1 MSERYRAVQWNQH
14 KRVFDFVVVGGI
26 ASYLIVFVGMTL
38 ATIPATQ
45 MPSDPVLAIRATGTL
60 AVLMLHVV
68 LLIGPLARLSCVFQ
82 VVLYNR
88 RHLGVLTF
96 VVAAVHGGLSLVW
109 YFSGGVY
116 ANPLVA
122 ALAVAGGPL
131 STGGIPFHL
140 LGIGALVILLLLA
153 VTSHDFWLEQLGPRV
168 WKWLHMSVYLAYALV
183 IGHVVLGA
191 IQAGRGGGYTYLL
204 GGGFVLVA
212 GLHLI
217 AGIKENSRKELPAD
231 EPWVD
236 AAAVAD
242 LEDGK
247 GVTARLKNGQSV
259 AIFRDGERVWALSN
273 VCAHQQGPLGE
284 GRLIDGCVTCPWH
297 GHQFQPE
304 DGKAPPPFT
313 DRVPTF
319 RCRVRGDR
327 VQLDPE
333 PQPPGTLREPG
344 TIDSTPHRSEAK
356 PKPEPEP
363 EPKPKPK
370 PDRTPRGDAP

>member
-14 KRVFDFVVVGGI
+14 KRVFDLVVVGGI

-38 ATIPATQ
+38 ATLPATQ

-96 VVAAVHGGLSLVW
+96 MVAAVHGGLSLVW

-131 STGGIPFHL
+131 SPGGIPFHL

-191 IQAGRGGGYTYLL
+191 IQAGRGDAYTYLL

-231 EPWVD
+231 ESWVD
-236 AAAVAD
+236 AAAVSD

-247 GVTARLKNGQSV
+247 GFTVPLKNGRS
-259 AIFRDGERVWALSN
+259 AALFRDGENIWALSN

-284 GRLIDGCVTCPWH
+284 GRIVDGCVTCPWH
-297 GHQFQPE
+297 GHQFRPE
-304 DGKAPPPFT
+304 DGKAPPPFSEG
-313 DRVPTF
+313 VPTF

-327 VQLDPE
+327 VLLEPT
-333 PQPPGTLREPG
+333 PQPPGTAREPA
-344 TIDSTPHRSEAK
+344 TISPKDSARGEGS
-356 PKPEPEP
+356 EPER
-363 EPKPKPK
+363 ESQG
-370 PDRTPRGDAP
+370 DTP

>member
-1 MSERYRAVQWNQH
+1 MSQRYRAVQWNQQ
-14 KRVFDFVVVGGI
+14 KRVFDLLVVGGI
-26 ASYLIVFVGMTL
+26 ASYLIVFVGVTL

-60 AVLMLHVV
+60 AVLMLHAV
-68 LLIGPLARLSCVFQ
+68 LLIGPLARLSRVFQ

-96 VVAAVHGGLSLVW
+96 VVAAVHGGLSLGW
-109 YFSGGVY
+109 YFSDGLY

-131 STGGIPFHL
+131 SAGGIPFHL

-153 VTSHDFWLEQLGPRV
+153 ATSHDFWLAQLGPRT

-191 IQAGRGGGYTYLL
+191 IQAGRGDAYTYLL

-217 AGIKENSRKELPAD
+217 AGIRENSRKELPAD

-236 AAAVAD
+236 AAAVSD

-247 GVTARLKNGQSV
+247 GVTVRLKNGHS
-259 AIFRDGERVWALSN
+259 AALFRDGEHVWALSN

-304 DGKAPPPFT
+304 DGQAPPPFPEG
-313 DRVPTF
+313 VSTF

-333 PQPPGTLREPG
+333 PQPPGTLREPA
-344 TIDSTPHRSEAK
+344 TISSKNNT
-356 PKPEPEP
+356 P
-363 EPKPKPK
+363 EPKPT
-370 PDRTPRGDAP
+370 PDRAPQGDAP